1 METLSSRESTFEKF
15 IPEEYRHIYF
25 EELEKI
31 KTMTRSE
38 YIKYYTLKSIERT
51 NNSEGDLT
59 GYDCPEC
66 KNRGYFA
73 KLDDDGHEVT
83 VECKCM
89 KIRRAKSRL
98 EKSGL
103 ARTAEKSTFRTFE
116 TTEDWQKQVKY
127 SAMNYA
133 NNNNNQWFYMAG
145 QSGCGKTH
153 ICTAICIYL
162 INQGHEVRYVLWRDL
177 LHELESMRFKETGY
191 SDKMQWLK
199 SIEVLYIDDFLK
211 SSGKNPSDNEINFAY
226 ETINARYIARKVTII
241 SSEFLKEEIYRI
253 DSALAGRIFEMAGEF
268 IVQIS
273 PDNNKNYRLRRV

>member
-98 EKSGL
+98 ERSGL
-103 ARTAEKSTFRTFE
+103 AKIAEKSTFNSYI
-116 TTEDWQKQVKY
+116 TTEKWQEQLKLT
-127 SAMNYA
+127 AMNYA
-133 NNNNNQWFYMAG
+133 KNGGEKWLYMAG

-153 ICTAICIYL
+153 LCTAVSIYL
-162 INQGHEVRYVLWRDL
+162 INQGCDVRYVLWRDL
-177 LHELESMRFKETGY
+177 LHELESLRFKEEGY
-191 SDKMQWLK
+191 KAKMDWLK
-199 SIEVLYIDDFLK
+199 SVEVLYIDDFLK
-211 SSGKNPSDNEINFAY
+211 SIGNAPSTGELNMAY
-226 ETINARYIARKVTII
+226 EVINARNIVYKRTII
-241 SSEFLKEEIYRI
+241 SSEILKEKLYGL
-253 DSALAGRIFEMAGEF
+253 DSALAGRIFDMSGEF
-268 IVQIS
+268 VIQVS
-273 PDNNKNYRLRRV
+273 PDNRKNYRLK